1 MSHYVINYINYNY
14 QYTHTNKHK
23 HEQYFIKLIYNDNDM
38 IVFDYFTIIKYYCIY
53 YLWFT

>member
-53 YLWFT
+53 YL